1 MRGDRAGSAGTSLGD
16 YLRAR
21 RELVAP
27 EEVGLPIVGVRRVPG
42 LRREEVAMLAGMSAD
57 YYTRLEQGREHN
69 PSPQVLA
76 SLAQVLRLDDAAT
89 DYLMGFV
96 APRSSRSVPRVQREY
111 VPTGIAKLLSTL
123 QLPAF
128 VEGRYFDVLA
138 SNPWAVALSPQ
149 LAVGENRL
157 RSVFLD
163 PDERSLYVDWDAAT
177 ANLVA
182 GFRLS
187 VGTATDDP
195 RFVSLVAELSS
206 VSQRFR
212 RLWARH
218 DVQSRE
224 GAAIVL
230 DHPTVGRLRLNRE
243 KLPLDGGSGGLT
255 LAVYHADLG
264 SDDAQKLA
272 LLASYAMPTRPE
284 ATLPSRGRDPSEP

>member
-1 MRGDRAGSAGTSLGD
+1 MQGERTGGAGTSLGE

-21 RELVAP
+21 RELVTP
-27 EEVGLPIVGVRRVPG
+27 EEAGLPIVGARRVPG

-57 YYTRLEQGREHN
+57 YYTRLEQGRERN

-76 SLAQVLRLDDAAT
+76 SLARVLRLDDAAT
-89 DYLMGFV
+89 DYLMGLV
-96 APRSSRSVPRVQREY
+96 APRSARSAPRVQREY
-111 VPTGIAKLLSTL
+111 VPTGIAKLLATL

-138 SNPWAVALSPQ
+138 SNSLAVALSPQ
-149 LAVGENRL
+149 LAAGENRL

-187 VGTATDDP
+187 VGTATNDP
-195 RFVSLVAELSS
+195 RFVKLVGELSLAS
-206 VSQRFR
+206 ERFR

-224 GAAIVL
+224 GGAIVL
-230 DHPTVGRLRLNRE
+230 DHPTVGHLRLNRE
-243 KLPLDGGSGGLT
+243 KLPIDGGSGGLT
-255 LAVYHADLG
+255 LAIYHADLG

-272 LLASYAMPTRPE
+272 LLASYALPPQPKAPLPE
-284 ATLPSRGRDPSEP
+284 LLRDPSEP